1 MGMYVYQ
8 ISEPLSLMAP
18 LSVTC
23 GDSSPDAKTQF
34 LQAQAP

>member
-18 LSVTC
+18 LSVTY
-23 GDSSPDAKTQF
+23 GDSSPQGEP
-34 LQAQAP
+34 L